1 MNKVIIFFIG
11 LIILVSFSSCQNQG
25 IEQGAKDLNNKIM
38 VQAQCE

>member
-1 MNKVIIFFIG
+1 MKHLIILSIG
-11 LIILVSFSSCQNQG
+11 LLILVSFSNYQNRG

>member
-11 LIILVSFSSCQNQG
+11 LLILVSFSSYQNKG
-25 IEQGAKDLNNKIM
+25 IEQGARDLNNKIM